1 MSNLLIPG
9 INAERQN
16 DAKERYIL
24 VYKGINNVD
33 RQQAEAMFEM
43 ELFHFCRQLE
53 ETPALAECTELSK
66 LGVFTEVIQNG
77 LSFDKQAKHLYLMP
91 KNEKVGEGWQK
102 RLRYSYAAEGLIYLA
117 KAAGAVQDVE
127 PATIVYEGDQI
138 AVKTINGR
146 RVIEHEP
153 MIPRKSNKIVGGYT
167 YVTTPFGRDAF
178 WFDIAEVPRLMAAS
192 KKANKSQKNP
202 EGKANDLYT
211 SDDGQIDAGFFAT
224 KVIKAALNKKP
235 KKKTGNMHEDR
246 EEVWLNAGEPVE
258 ALPDGNET
266 DDLNLNF

>member
-1 MSNLLIPG
+1 MSNLLIIPG
-9 INAERQN
+9 VPQEKQN
-16 DAKERYIL
+16 EAKDRFVL
-24 VYKGINNVD
+24 VYQSVNKVD
-33 RQQAEAMFEM
+33 KPTAEAMFEM

-53 ETPALAECTELSK
+53 ETPALAECTEMSK
-66 LGVFTEVIQNG
+66 IGVFMEVIQNG
-77 LSFDKQAKHLYLMP
+77 LSFDKQAKHIYLMP
-91 KNEKVGEGWQK
+91 KNMKVGEGWQK
-102 RLRYSYAAEGLIYLA
+102 RLTYSYAAEGLIYLA

-127 PATIVYEGDQI
+127 PATIVYEGDKI

-178 WFDIAEVPRLMAAS
+178 WFDIAEVPRL
-192 KKANKSQKNP
+192 KKASEKQNN
-202 EGKANDLYT
+202 GKANALYT

-235 KKKTGNMHEDR
+235 KKKTGNAFEDR
-246 EEVWLNAGEPVE
+246 EEVWVSDAPQLAEPAE
-258 ALPDGNET
+258 RIYT
-266 DDLNLNF
+266 DNLNLDF